1 MYFKIKRNTKLKKLQ
16 GAYATKV
23 GKDINTFRYVWYLWI
38 QLCPFSTLSAF
49 SPRFLYDGNRINEED
64 TPATLD
70 MENDDTIDVMVER
83 ELIIPLE
90 FGYDAEFACFG

>member
-1 MYFKIKRNTKLKKLQ
+1 MQLRLGKISIHS
-16 GAYATKV
+16 GASITCGYSCA
-23 GKDINTFRYVWYLWI
+23 
-38 QLCPFSTLSAF
+38 PFSTLSAS

-83 ELIIPLE
+83 EFSVLVG
-90 FGYDAEFACFG
+90 FGQDAHFPHF